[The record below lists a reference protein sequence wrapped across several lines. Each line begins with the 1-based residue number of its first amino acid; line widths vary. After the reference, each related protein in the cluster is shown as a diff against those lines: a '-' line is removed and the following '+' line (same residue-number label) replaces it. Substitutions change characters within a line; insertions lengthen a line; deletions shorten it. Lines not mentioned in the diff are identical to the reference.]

1 MSLIRDAATN
11 MDFTVVQFYNI
22 NQMIIVLVESCM
34 PIEFCRSPR
43 SFYISSNNWMETIA
57 TASVRFD
64 TLLKFPTS
72 DKGSVSHLVR
82 LVYGRELAGSRLK

>member
-43 SFYISSNNWMETIA
+43 SFIYLPTIEW
-57 TASVRFD
+57 
-64 TLLKFPTS
+64 KQ
-72 DKGSVSHLVR
+72 
-82 LVYGRELAGSRLK
+82 